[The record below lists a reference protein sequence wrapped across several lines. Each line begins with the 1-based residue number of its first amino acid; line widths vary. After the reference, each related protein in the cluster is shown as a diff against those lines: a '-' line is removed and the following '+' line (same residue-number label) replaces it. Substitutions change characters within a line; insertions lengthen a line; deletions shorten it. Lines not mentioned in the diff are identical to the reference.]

1 MIKTKDH
8 GDIMDI
14 IGHVMDIEFRNQS
27 IDHVRVPLALRE
39 RQSLHN
45 TQKLPCCIMRAF
57 LLMLLLVVTRKN
69 ETYMAGSYKKNSRGG
84 AWKSRVRTIELAEGS
99 TTSMGV

>member
-1 MIKTKDH
+1 
-8 GDIMDI
+8 
-14 IGHVMDIEFRNQS
+14 
-27 IDHVRVPLALRE
+27 
-39 RQSLHN
+39 
-45 TQKLPCCIMRAF
+45 MRAF